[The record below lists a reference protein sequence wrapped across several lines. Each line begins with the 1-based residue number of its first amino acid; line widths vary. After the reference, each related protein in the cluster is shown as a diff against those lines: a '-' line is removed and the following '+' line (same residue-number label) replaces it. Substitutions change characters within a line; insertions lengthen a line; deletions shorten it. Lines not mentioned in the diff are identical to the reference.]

1 MSSTNRFLVEELG
14 HNQANMVSESIEGND
29 GGKSLYLSGIV
40 IQGEK
45 RNQNGRIYPT
55 SEIRRAVDSVSR
67 TLSQGYSVL
76 GEVDHPD
83 CLTINVDRVS
93 HMIEKLWMEGSN
105 GVGKLK
111 IIDDTPMGNIVK
123 ALVKSG
129 AKLGVSS
136 RGCGDL
142 DADNYVSNFEIVTVD
157 IVANPSAPDAYP
169 RPIYESLL
177 NMNHGHKIYN
187 RAQEA
192 TVEERAQQALAEEII
207 RFARELN
214 KK

>member
-1 MSSTNRFLVEELG
+1 MSNNKVLIEQLG
-14 HNQANMVSESIEGND
+14 HNQANVISESIKEED
-29 GGKSLYLSGIV
+29 GTKSLYLSGIF

-55 SEIRRAVDSVSR
+55 SEIKRAVNSVSSII
-67 TLSQGYSVL
+67 TNGYSIL

-83 CLTINVDRVS
+83 TLNINIDRVS
-93 HMIEKLWMEGSN
+93 HLIESMWLEGN
-105 GVGKLK
+105 DGLGKLK
-111 IIDDTPMGNIVK
+111 IVNETPMGQIVT
-123 ALVKSG
+123 ALINSG

-136 RGCGDL
+136 RGCGDV
-142 DADNYVSNFEIVTVD
+142 DGSNRVSNFEIVTVD

-177 NMNHGHKIYN
+177 NMNNGHRTYQL
-187 RAQEA
+187 AQEA
-192 TVEERAQQALAEEII
+192 TIEQRAQHALAEDII